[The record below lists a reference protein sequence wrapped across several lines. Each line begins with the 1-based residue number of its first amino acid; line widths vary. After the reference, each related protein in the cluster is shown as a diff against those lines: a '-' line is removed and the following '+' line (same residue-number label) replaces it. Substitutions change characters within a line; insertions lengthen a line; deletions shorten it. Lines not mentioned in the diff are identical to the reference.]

1 MKIGLLDV
9 DSRHFPNLAQMKLSA
24 WHKSQGDTVER
35 WMAIDRY
42 DLVYQSKV
50 FTFTPDIDVL
60 NADTVV
66 KGGTGYDLQN
76 KLSDA
81 VEAMQPDYG
90 LYPEY
95 PEAYGFITRGCPNNC
110 AFCIVSKKEGRCS
123 KQVAD
128 VKEFKSD
135 RKVIKLLDPNLLAC
149 KNREK
154 LLQQLAESKAHIDFT
169 QGVDARLTDK
179 DVITQLNQIK
189 IKMIHFAWDLMKN
202 SESILKGLELYA
214 SKGKIQDFRRR
225 RVYILT
231 NFDTTIEEDLYRIYK
246 MREMLYDPYVMIYDK
261 GEYVNSNGKP
271 KPMRLLLQK
280 YTAEQIEHFAQIHR
294 ISRWVNNKYV
304 WRTCERYED
313 YDTKIG

>member
-42 DLVYQSKV
+42 DIVYQSKV
-50 FTFTPDIDVL
+50 FTFTDDIDVL

-66 KGGTGYDLQN
+66 KGGTGYDLYN
-76 KLSDA
+76 KLPDE

-95 PEAYGFITRGCPNNC
+95 PEAYGFLTRGCPNNC

-149 KNREK
+149 KEREK
-154 LLQQLAESKAHIDFT
+154 LLQQLAESKTEIDFT
-169 QGVDARLTDK
+169 QGMDARLVDTGT
-179 DVITQLNQIK
+179 TQLINNIK
-189 IKMIHFAWDLMKN
+189 VKEIHFAWDLMAQ
-202 SESILKGLELYA
+202 SELILKGLNLYA
-214 SKGKIQDFRRR
+214 RHAIRKPHGFYGT
-225 RVYILT
+225 VYVLV
-231 NFDTTIEEDLYRIYK
+231 NFNTTLEENLYRIYK
-246 MREMLYDPYVMIYDK
+246 LRDMKYNPYIMVYDK
-261 GEYVNSNGKP
+261 ENAPETELN
-271 KPMRLLLQK
+271 LQ
-280 YTAEQIEHFAQIHR
+280 
-294 ISRWVNNKYV
+294 RWVNNRKIFN
-304 WRTCERYED
+304 RCKTFDD
-313 YDTKIG
+313 YKKVVIK